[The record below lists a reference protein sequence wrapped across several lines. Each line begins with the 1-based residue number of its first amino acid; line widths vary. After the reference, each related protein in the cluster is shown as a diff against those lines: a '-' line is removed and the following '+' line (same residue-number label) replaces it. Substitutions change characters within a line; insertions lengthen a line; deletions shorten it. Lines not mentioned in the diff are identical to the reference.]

1 VARAAPAGDEGL
13 VVIYRRH
20 LVPLA
25 GAMVLVLGLL
35 AVLAWRIWDTPD
47 EGSLLEPMVVNA
59 TLSTPQHMF
68 GDPIRG
74 RVEVVLDANRVD
86 PDSVKVRA
94 NFEPYRALRPPT
106 QSRRAVGSVTRLSFD
121 YQLACLTY
129 RCLPRGQDRL
139 DDFGGGQRR
148 FRMKPGAVEYKTQG
162 GSAQTEAIYWPTVT
176 ASGRVARNFWE
187 AEMRGEFRE
196 LAPPSYRV
204 SPRLVEGVALV
215 LAVIFGAAATLLTLR
230 QLPLARIAERL
241 GLKTPDRRT
250 PLARALARVHET
262 SSPEQAPEGRRALE
276 RLAHELRQARN
287 SELAWAASELA
298 WSRQFPADG
307 RLTVLSGEVER
318 LISEGA

>member
-1 VARAAPAGDEGL
+1 M
-13 VVIYRRH
+13 IYRRH

-86 PDSVKVRA
+86 PDTVKVRA
-94 NFEPYRALRPPT
+94 NFEPYRTLRPPT

-129 RCLPRGQDRL
+129 RCLPQR
-139 DDFGGGQRR
+139 GQRR

-162 GSAQTEAIYWPTVT
+162 GSAQTEEIYWPTLT

-196 LAPPSYRV
+196 LGPPTYRV

-250 PLARALARVHET
+250 PLARALAQVHET

>member
-1 VARAAPAGDEGL
+1 M
-13 VVIYRRH
+13 IYRRH

-86 PDSVKVRA
+86 PDTVKVRA
-94 NFEPYRALRPPT
+94 NFEPYRTLRPPT

-129 RCLPRGQDRL
+129 RCLPQRGQK
-139 DDFGGGQRR
+139 R

-162 GSAQTEAIYWPTVT
+162 GSAQTEEIYWPTLT
-176 ASGRVARNFWE
+176 ASGRVERNFWE

-196 LAPPSYRV
+196 LGPPTYRV

-250 PLARALARVHET
+250 PLARALAQVHET